1 MKPAAPVRRVQ
12 APAGLSTGMT
22 VELG

>member
-12 APAGLSTGMT
+12 APAGLGTGMT